1 MNAKVT
7 PGITEQMIASFE
19 ISQFKA
25 RYWRAM
31 DLRDWD
37 AYGEFFTPDAVFDVS
52 GEPAA
57 FAKAGKP
64 APEGDF
70 NLIWK
75 GREEIVKVVAQSYIG
90 VDSCHHGHVHEF
102 ELTSPTTAKVIWHF
116 EDILVY
122 ADRKGYRGYGYYHDT
137 YVKLDGRWWIE
148 TTRLDRLFILPIN
161 EG

>member
-1 MNAKVT
+1 MAADTENTSVNA
-7 PGITEQMIASFE
+7 QMVASFE

-25 RYWRAM
+25 RYWRTM

-37 AYGEFFTPDAVFDVS
+37 SYGKCFTPDAVFDVS

-57 FAKAGKP
+57 FAAAGRP
-64 APEGDF
+64 VPDDDF

-75 GREEIVKVVAQSYIG
+75 GREEIVKMVSEAYVG

-102 ELTSPTTAKVIWHF
+102 ALTSPATAKVIWHF

-122 ADRKGYRGYGYYHDT
+122 ADRSGYRGYGFYHDT
-137 YVKLDGRWWIE
+137 YVKLDGKWLIE
-148 TTRLDRLFILPIN
+148 TTKLVRLFILPIA
-161 EG
+161 